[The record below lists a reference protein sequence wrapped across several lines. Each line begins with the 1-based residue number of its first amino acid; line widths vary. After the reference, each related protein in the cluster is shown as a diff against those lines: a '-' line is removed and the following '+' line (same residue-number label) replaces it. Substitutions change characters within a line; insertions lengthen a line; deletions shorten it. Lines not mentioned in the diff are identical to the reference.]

1 MRYEVLVIDSNPWR
15 YSLLWCYLGQESAP
29 FVERDSVQGKLPKE
43 QREQN
48 GDKESLL
55 RKPDFVT
62 DLDVSKEP
70 LKIRN

>member
-1 MRYEVLVIDSNPWR
+1 MKYLSSIVIPGGIHC
-15 YSLLWCYLGQESAP
+15 YGCYLEQESAP

-43 QREQN
+43 QRGQN